1 MDGEKINLAVGSQTI
16 VELDEQ
22 GMHAKGKQSEVHVTD
37 GVQIE
42 SKGDITLDSRGKVRV
57 QGSGDVSL
65 KSSSGNVKL
74 SGSKIQMS

>member
-1 MDGEKINLAVGSQTI
+1 
-16 VELDEQ
+16 
-22 GMHAKGKQSEVHVTD
+22 MHAKGKQSEVHVTD
-37 GVQIE
+37 GVQIKSE
-42 SKGDITLDSRGKVRV
+42 GDITLDNDGTLSLQNNKESLIISRGNVRV